1 MLSENLR
8 NKEDV
13 VRAKYALVVMLVVM
27 FAVAMASTAFAAKA
41 VVGSV
46 DLNTGRQL
54 VQEKYQSAISA
65 GLIAKYGYS
74 EVAFADVAFAKDQA
88 ASAGAQFGADKV
100 YQLKVHTLSD
110 QHWVS
115 GKYLLDAKRVHK
127 GKCWIEGWSFDVAT
141 GQFTDITT
149 DPDNPWAVQPGDK
162 MNSEIV
168 AALEIGGG
176 LIASEHLFP
185 NAGDVVRG
193 VGYVAYTV
201 GFLAG
206 SLATPAESA
215 AHVAGQLV
223 WARDILPHA
232 WNNTFRYGIG
242 GALMA
247 VPLMKAHGT
256 PDKLELAALT
266 KGATNLP

>member
-1 MLSENLR
+1 
-8 NKEDV
+8 
-13 VRAKYALVVMLVVM
+13 
-27 FAVAMASTAFAAKA
+27 MASTAFAAKA

-65 GLIAKYGYS
+65 GLIAEHGYS
-74 EVAFADVAFAKDQA
+74 EVAFADAAFTKDQA
-88 ASAGAQFGADKV
+88 VSAGAMFGADKV

-110 QHWVS
+110 QHWLS

-127 GKCWIEGWSFDVAT
+127 GKCWIEGWVYDVAT
-141 GQFTDITT
+141 GTFTDITT
-149 DPDNPWAVQPGDK
+149 DPKNPWAVQPGDK

-176 LIASEHLFP
+176 LVASEHVVP
-185 NAGDVVRG
+185 NAGPVARG
-193 VGYVAYTV
+193 AGYVAYTV
-201 GFLAG
+201 AYLAG
-206 SLATPAESA
+206 SLAKPAESA
-215 AHVAGQLV
+215 AHITGQLI
-223 WARDILPHA
+223 WSRNLFPGA
-232 WNNTFRYGIG
+232 WNNTYRYGIG

-256 PDKLELAALT
+256 PDKLELAALL

>member
-1 MLSENLR
+1 MR
-8 NKEDV
+8 V
-13 VRAKYALVVMLVVM
+13 KYALVVMLVVM
-27 FAVAMASTAFAAKA
+27 FLATAMASTAFAAKA

-46 DLNTGRQL
+46 DLLTGRAL
-54 VQEKYQSAISA
+54 VQEKYQSAISS
-65 GLIAKYGYS
+65 GLITKHGYS
-74 EVAFADVAFAKDQA
+74 EVAFADAAFTKDQA
-88 ASAGAQFGADKV
+88 ASAGTLFGADKV

-115 GKYLLDAKRVHK
+115 GKYLLDAKRIHK
-127 GKCWIEGWSFDVAT
+127 GKCWIEGWSYDVAT
-141 GQFTDITT
+141 GQFTDIKT

-168 AALEIGGG
+168 AALEIFGG
-176 LIASEHLFP
+176 LIASDHIFA
-185 NAGDVVRG
+185 NDVLPYAFSDHGAVRG

-201 GFLAG
+201 GVLAG

-215 AHVAGQLV
+215 AHITGQLV

-232 WNNTFRYGIG
+232 WNSTFRYVAG
-242 GALMA
+242 GSLMA
-247 VPLMKAHGT
+247 VPLMKAHGI
-256 PDKLELAALT
+256 PDNLELAALT